1 MPNLTFSRRH
11 FLHATAGVS
20 AAIALPAVAAT
31 YPERPVRIVVPF
43 AAGAGTDAMG
53 RLLAQKLGERLGGQ
67 FIVENRTG
75 ASGAIGTQHVAQ
87 AAADGYTLLL
97 VAAPFTTVAAVLT
110 QPTYDPLRDFDPVGM
125 VAQGPLLWACNKD
138 LPVSSLREL
147 IALARSQ
154 PGKLNYASAGPG
166 GINHLVLEMF
176 RSKTGVDIAH
186 IPYRGIAP
194 ATLDMVSGQVQLLT
208 GTIPAL
214 APFVRDGRVKALAV
228 TTSKRSAA
236 LPEVPGMAESGLDD
250 FDVTNY
256 FGLVA
261 PKGCPPAVLDRL
273 NTALR
278 QLVDLPDVQERFR
291 RDALTPSVGPADAL
305 ARFIARDFQNW
316 RSLVA
321 AQNLKLDKV

>member
-1 MPNLTFSRRH
+1 MHRLTSSRRR
-11 FLHATAGVS
+11 FLQITSGLGAT
-20 AAIALPAVAAT
+20 IALPALAAP
-31 YPERPVRIVVPF
+31 YPERAVRIVVPF

-53 RLLAQKLGERLGGQ
+53 RLLAQKLGDLLGGQ

-87 AAADGYTLLL
+87 AAPDGHTLLL
-97 VAAPFTTVAAVLT
+97 VAAPFTTVAAVLA
-110 QPTYDPLRDFDPVGM
+110 QPTYDPVRDFAPVGM

-138 LPVSSLREL
+138 LPVNNLREL
-147 IALARSQ
+147 VALARAQ

-166 GINHLVLEMF
+166 GINHLVLEMLKS
-176 RSKTGVDIAH
+176 RAGVDIAH

-194 ATLDMVSGQVQLLT
+194 ATLDMVSGQVQVLT

-228 TTSKRSAA
+228 TTSKRSPA
-236 LPEVPGMAESGLDD
+236 LPEVPGMADSGLDD

-261 PKGCPPAVLDRL
+261 PKGTPQPLLDTL
-273 NTALR
+273 NAALR
-278 QLVDLPDVQERFR
+278 RIVDLPDVQERFR
-291 RDALTPSVGPADAL
+291 RDALAANTGSSEAL
-305 ARFIARDFQNW
+305 ATFINRDFQSW
-316 RSLVA
+316 RTLVA
-321 AQNLKLDKV
+321 AQNLKLEKV